1 MPEISKLENFE
12 NFGNLNRLYLQD
24 VLYYKLI
31 LNYKK
36 IFMARKSILVVD
48 DEKSQREILEMILS
62 SEGYDVTMASSGEA
76 AMKFVADRHFDLV
89 LTDLKMTGMSGLDLL
104 KQLTDFDKSI
114 IVLLLTAHGTVD
126 SAVDALRLGAFDY
139 LQKPYDR
146 EKLLDTISRALNKLT
161 NLDAEIVSAS
171 PEMDRVKK
179 LILKVAKSN
188 STVLIRGESGT
199 GKELIARSIH
209 NNSLRASEVF
219 QAVNCAA
226 INENLLESELFGHE
240 KGSFTGAV
248 GEKKG
253 LFEVADGGTLFL
265 DEIGELD
272 VSLQAKLLRALQE
285 KQIRRVGATREI
297 NTDVRV
303 VAATNRDLLKMTKEG
318 SFREDLYYR
327 LNVLSIEIP
336 PLRERRS
343 DVMLLMEYF
352 IKKHTRDTNRK
363 ISLSP
368 EARRIFEDYSYP
380 GNVRQLESAIERA
393 ILLCENDTIT
403 VDDLPPE
410 MTQGT
415 RAASVSN
422 DLFKLPPEGVSF
434 EDVER
439 SLIMQAMDRT
449 DNNITKS
456 AKLLGLTF
464 RTLQYRLEKFGIKRD
479 GAEDEEEA

>member
-1 MPEISKLENFE
+1 
-12 NFGNLNRLYLQD
+12 
-24 VLYYKLI
+24 
-31 LNYKK
+31 
-36 IFMARKSILVVD
+36 MARKSILVVD
-48 DEKSQREILEMILS
+48 DEKNQREILETILS
-62 SEGYDVTMASSGEA
+62 GEGYDVTTASSGEA
-76 AMKFVADRHFDLV
+76 AMKFVEARRFDLV

-104 KQLTDFDKSI
+104 KELTNYDKSI
-114 IVLLLTAHGTVD
+114 IVILLTAHGSVD

-139 LQKPYDR
+139 LQKPYDS
-146 EKLLDTISRALNKLT
+146 EKLLDTVSRALNKLSA
-161 NLDAEIVSAS
+161 LDTEIVSVS
-171 PEMDRVKK
+171 PEMDKVKK
-179 LILKVAKSN
+179 LILKIAKSN

-199 GKELIARSIH
+199 GKEMIARSIH
-209 NNSLRASEVF
+209 GNSLRTNEVF

-253 LFEVADGGTLFL
+253 LFEVANNGSLFL

-272 VSLQAKLLRALQE
+272 IALQAKLLRALQE
-285 KQIRRVGATREI
+285 KEIRRVGGIKDIEV
-297 NTDVRV
+297 DVRV
-303 VAATNRDLLKMTKEG
+303 IAATNRDLLKMAEEQR
-318 SFREDLYYR
+318 FREDLYYR

-343 DVMLLMEYF
+343 DIPVLMEYF
-352 IKKHTRDTNRK
+352 LKKHTRGTERK
-363 ISLSP
+363 VEIEGDAKKLLL
-368 EARRIFEDYSYP
+368 DYHYP
-380 GNVRQLESAIERA
+380 GNVRQLESALERA

-403 VDDLPPE
+403 LEDLPPE
-410 MTQGT
+410 MTQS
-415 RAASVSN
+415 RAAGAAVGGGDSQ
-422 DLFKLPPEGVSF
+422 FKLPPEGVNF

-464 RTLQYRLEKFGIKRD
+464 RTLQYRLEKFGIKKDSD
-479 GAEDEEEA
+479 GTGEEEES

>member
-1 MPEISKLENFE
+1 
-12 NFGNLNRLYLQD
+12 
-24 VLYYKLI
+24 
-31 LNYKK
+31 
-36 IFMARKSILVVD
+36 
-48 DEKSQREILEMILS
+48 MILS
-62 SEGYDVTMASSGEA
+62 GEGYDVTTASSGEA
-76 AMKFVADRHFDLV
+76 AMKFVADRRFDLV

-146 EKLLDTISRALNKLT
+146 EKLLETISRALNKLST
-161 NLDAEIVSAS
+161 LDGEIVSESA
-171 PEMDRVKK
+171 EMDKVKK

-199 GKELIARSIH
+199 GKELIARAIH
-209 NNSLRASEVF
+209 QNSLRAGEVF

-240 KGSFTGAV
+240 RGSFTGAV

-272 VSLQAKLLRALQE
+272 ISLQAKILRALQE
-285 KQIRRVGATREI
+285 KQIRRVGGTKEI

-303 VAATNRDLLKMTKEG
+303 VAATNRDLLKMSQDG
-318 SFREDLYYR
+318 GFREDLYYR
-327 LNVLSIEIP
+327 LNVLSIELP
-336 PLRERRS
+336 ALRERRS
-343 DVMLLMEYF
+343 DVTVLIDYF
-352 IKKHTRDTNRK
+352 LGKHTRGNNRK
-363 ISLSP
+363 ITING
-368 EARRIFEDYSYP
+368 EARRILENYAYP

-393 ILLCENDTIT
+393 ILLCENNTIT
-403 VDDLPPE
+403 AEDLPPE
-410 MTQGT
+410 MSHTSKPAS
-415 RAASVSN
+415 AA
-422 DLFKLPPEGVSF
+422 DLFKLPAEGVNF
-434 EDVER
+434 EEVER
-439 SLIMQAMDRT
+439 SLIMQAMERT

-464 RTLQYRLEKFGIKRD
+464 RTLQYRLEKFGFKKETD
-479 GAEDEEEA
+479 GTEDEE

>member
-1 MPEISKLENFE
+1 
-12 NFGNLNRLYLQD
+12 
-24 VLYYKLI
+24 
-31 LNYKK
+31 
-36 IFMARKSILVVD
+36 MARKSILVVD

-62 SEGYDVTMASSGEA
+62 GEGYDVTTASSGEA
-76 AMKFVADRHFDLV
+76 AMKFVADRRFDLV

-104 KQLTDFDKSI
+104 KELTDFDKSI

-146 EKLLDTISRALNKLT
+146 EKLLETISRALNKLST
-161 NLDAEIVSAS
+161 LDAEIVSDS

-179 LILKVAKSN
+179 LIVKVAKSS

-199 GKELIARSIH
+199 GKELIARAIH

-272 VSLQAKLLRALQE
+272 ISLQAKILRALQE
-285 KQIRRVGATREI
+285 KQIRRVGGIKEI
-297 NTDVRV
+297 TADVRV
-303 VAATNRDLLKMTKEG
+303 VAATNRDLLKMSQEG
-318 SFREDLYYR
+318 RFREDLYYR
-327 LNVLSIEIP
+327 LNVLSIELP
-336 PLRERRS
+336 ALRERRS
-343 DVMLLMEYF
+343 DVPVLLEYF
-352 IKKHTRDTNRK
+352 LGKHTRGTNRK
-363 ISLSP
+363 ITI
-368 EARRIFEDYSYP
+368 ETGARKILENYSYP

-393 ILLCENDTIT
+393 ILLCENNQIT
-403 VDDLPPE
+403 LEDLPPE
-410 MTQGT
+410 MSQ
-415 RAASVSN
+415 ASRPASAN
-422 DLFKLPPEGVSF
+422 DLFKLPAEGINF

-439 SLIMQAMDRT
+439 SLITQAMDRT

-464 RTLQYRLEKFGIKRD
+464 RTLQYRLEKFGYKKEAD
-479 GAEDEEEA
+479 GGAAEESEES

>member
-1 MPEISKLENFE
+1 
-12 NFGNLNRLYLQD
+12 
-24 VLYYKLI
+24 
-31 LNYKK
+31 
-36 IFMARKSILVVD
+36 MARKSILVVD

-62 SEGYDVTMASSGEA
+62 GEGYDVTTASSGEA

-146 EKLLDTISRALNKLT
+146 EKLLDTISRALTQLT
-161 NLDAEIVSAS
+161 SLDSDIVSDS
-171 PEMDRVKK
+171 EEMDKVKK
-179 LILKVAKSN
+179 LILKIAKSN
-188 STVLIRGESGT
+188 ATVLIRGESGT
-199 GKELIARSIH
+199 GKELMARAIH
-209 NNSLRASEVF
+209 KNSFRTNQIF

-248 GEKKG
+248 GEKLG

-272 VSLQAKLLRALQE
+272 ISLQAKLLRALQE
-285 KQIRRVGATREI
+285 KQIRRVGGTKEI
-297 NTDVRV
+297 NVDVRV
-303 VAATNRDLLKMTKEG
+303 VAATNRDLLKMSQEG

-327 LNVLSIEIP
+327 LNVLSLEIP

-343 DVMLLMEYF
+343 DIPVLIEYF
-352 IKKHTRDTNRK
+352 LKKHTRDSKREVSVEKDARK
-363 ISLSP
+363 LL
-368 EARRIFEDYSYP
+368 ENYTYP
-380 GNVRQLESAIERA
+380 GNVRQLESALERA
-393 ILLCENDTIT
+393 VLLCENNTIT
-403 VDDLPPE
+403 NEDLPPE
-410 MTQGT
+410 MMHGT
-415 RAASVSN
+415 KPVSAD
-422 DLFKLPPEGVSF
+422 DLFKLPAEGVNF

-439 SLIMQAMDRT
+439 SLIMQAMERT

-479 GAEDEEEA
+479 GDETEEDVS

>member
-1 MPEISKLENFE
+1 
-12 NFGNLNRLYLQD
+12 
-24 VLYYKLI
+24 
-31 LNYKK
+31 
-36 IFMARKSILVVD
+36 MARKSILVVD

-62 SEGYDVTMASSGEA
+62 GEGYDVTTASSGEA

-104 KQLTDFDKSI
+104 KELTDFDKSI

-146 EKLLDTISRALNKLT
+146 EKLLETISRALTQLT
-161 NLDAEIVSAS
+161 SLDSEIVSDS
-171 PEMDRVKK
+171 EEMDKVKK
-179 LILKVAKSN
+179 LILKIAKSN
-188 STVLIRGESGT
+188 ATVLIRGESGT
-199 GKELIARSIH
+199 GKELMARAIH
-209 NNSLRASEVF
+209 KNSFRTNQIF

-248 GEKKG
+248 GEKLG

-272 VSLQAKLLRALQE
+272 ISLQAKLLRALQE
-285 KQIRRVGATREI
+285 RQIRRVGGTREI
-297 NTDVRV
+297 NVDVRV
-303 VAATNRDLLKMTKEG
+303 LAATNRDLLKMSQEG

-327 LNVLSIEIP
+327 LNVLSLEIP

-343 DVMLLMEYF
+343 DIPVLIEYF
-352 IKKHTRDTNRK
+352 LKKHTRDSKREVSIEKNVRK
-363 ISLSP
+363 I
-368 EARRIFEDYSYP
+368 FDNYSYP
-380 GNVRQLESAIERA
+380 GNVRQLESALERA
-393 ILLCENDTIT
+393 ILLCENNTIT
-403 VDDLPPE
+403 TEDLPPE
-410 MTQGT
+410 MLQGT
-415 RAASVSN
+415 THASA
-422 DLFKLPPEGVSF
+422 DELFKLPAEGVNF

-439 SLIMQAMDRT
+439 SLIMQAMERT

-479 GAEDEEEA
+479 EDGTDEEDAS